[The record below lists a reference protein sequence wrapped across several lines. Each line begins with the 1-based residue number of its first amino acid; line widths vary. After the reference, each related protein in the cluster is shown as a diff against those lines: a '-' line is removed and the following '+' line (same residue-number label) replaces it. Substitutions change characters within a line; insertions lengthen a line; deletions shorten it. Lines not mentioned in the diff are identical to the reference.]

1 MAGAKRLMSEI
12 TVTVVRTTNESLAA
26 VMENLKTLFFN
37 DVEYAGI
44 MY

>member
-12 TVTVVRTTNESLAA
+12 TVTVARTNESLAA
-26 VMENLKTLFFN
+26 VMENFKTLFFN